1 MARNNKTKNRVSD
14 GYKRNNLLSAMNKP
28 GDNLATLSK
37 ELKKLAAFMHNSK
50 NNETDNYEP
59 KDIIEKSE
67 NNSED
72 NFSSINSFLESNGV
86 KETSL
91 DDILISEGYSNDYF
105 AMNEETTTP
114 LHNDKQINS
123 IDSFIEAVEN
133 GEFSKSIEDDS
144 EEEIDE
150 DLLEEEEYNQ
160 PIDESF
166 YTESLASIY
175 IKQRK
180 YARALEII
188 KSISLKNPEKNIYFA
203 DQIRF
208 LEKLIINVKSE

>member
-1 MARNNKTKNRVSD
+1 MAHNNKTKDRVSD

-50 NNETDNYEP
+50 NNETNSSEP
-59 KDIIEKSE
+59 KDIIEKVE
-67 NNSED
+67 RNSKD
-72 NFSSINSFLESNGV
+72 NFSSINSFLENNGV
-86 KETSL
+86 EETSL

-105 AMNEETTTP
+105 AMSEETIVP
-114 LHNDKQINS
+114 PHNDEQINS
-123 IDSFIEAVEN
+123 IDSFLEAVEN
-133 GEFSKSIEDDS
+133 GEFSKTIEEDS
-144 EEEIDE
+144 SEEIDE
-150 DLLEEEEYNQ
+150 DMFEEEEYNQ

>member
-1 MARNNKTKNRVSD
+1 M
-14 GYKRNNLLSAMNKP
+14 
-28 GDNLATLSK
+28 
-37 ELKKLAAFMHNSK
+37 
-50 NNETDNYEP
+50 
-59 KDIIEKSE
+59 
-67 NNSED
+67 
-72 NFSSINSFLESNGV
+72 
-86 KETSL
+86 
-91 DDILISEGYSNDYF
+91 SEGYSNDYF
-105 AMNEETTTP
+105 AISDETTTTQN
-114 LHNDKQINS
+114 NDKQISS
-123 IDSFIEAVEN
+123 IDSFLEAVEN
-133 GEFSKSIEDDS
+133 GEFSKTIEEDN

-188 KSISLKNPEKNIYFA
+188 RSISLKNPEKNIYFA

>member
-1 MARNNKTKNRVSD
+1 MAHNNKTKDRVSD

-50 NNETDNYEP
+50 NNETNSSEP
-59 KDIIEKSE
+59 KDIIEKVE
-67 NNSED
+67 RNSKD
-72 NFSSINSFLESNGV
+72 NFSSINSFLENNGV
-86 KETSL
+86 EETSL

-105 AMNEETTTP
+105 AMSEETIVP
-114 LHNDKQINS
+114 LHNDEQINS
-123 IDSFIEAVEN
+123 IDSFLEAVEN
-133 GEFSKSIEDDS
+133 GEFSKTIEEDIN
-144 EEEIDE
+144 EEVDE
-150 DLLEEEEYNQ
+150 DLFEEEEYNQ

>member
-1 MARNNKTKNRVSD
+1 MTRNNKTKNRVSD

-59 KDIIEKSE
+59 QDIVKKYES
-67 NNSED
+67 NSKD

-86 KETSL
+86 EETTL
-91 DDILISEGYSNDYF
+91 DDILISEGYHNDYF
-105 AMNEETTTP
+105 AISEETTTP
-114 LHNDKQINS
+114 LHNDEQINS
-123 IDSFIEAVEN
+123 IDSFLEAVEN
-133 GEFSKSIEDDS
+133 GEFSKTIEEDS

-150 DLLEEEEYNQ
+150 GLLEEEEYNQ

-208 LEKLIINVKSE
+208 LKKLIINVKSE